1 MFQIHY
7 ILVGNSKTKILP
19 DIGFAM
25 SELKELS
32 FCIALRKMKQ
42 HFQKKKIGGKMNF
55 CWTEI
60 SAFTFKHQIHAQ
72 KLREIC

>member
-42 HFQKKKIGGKMNF
+42 HFQKKKNWGKNEF
-55 CWTEI
+55 LLDRDQC
-60 SAFTFKHQIHAQ
+60 FHF
-72 KLREIC
+72 